1 MSFNFSQPRSH
12 GSAWERALAA
22 EDMEKILAFYAQPL
36 GRQPDVNIEQ
46 VYAEFHLPGLR
57 LGIFQPKD
65 SPRQAQI
72 QW

>member
-1 MSFNFSQPRSH
+1 MSFNFSQ
-12 GSAWERALAA
+12 AFVTLAA
-22 EDMEKILAFYAQPL
+22 EDMEKMLAFYVPLL

-65 SPRQAQI
+65 SHRQESIAPI